1 MRTTKLGRTVTKYIF
16 LDREENMKT
25 TVAVLFAAFQTAP
38 TPRHAA
44 VQLNFFEKL
53 LKELDNFADDAM
65 GRRLGQ
71 GAKFYGK
78 RKSNFYGEDDPLRKI
93 DAGSF
98 NSEEDYSGPA
108 GGSFFVLSKERDEE
122 GRPMGF
128 LTRKEA
134 RAQKEADEAA
144 RWELARREEEEQ
156 KTVLDEFKVSKFKAG
171 LQGMELD
178 ESGEQ

>member
-1 MRTTKLGRTVTKYIF
+1 
-16 LDREENMKT
+16 MKT

-38 TPRHAA
+38 KPRHAA

-78 RKSNFYGEDDPLRKI
+78 RKSNFYGEDDPLRKS

-128 LTRKEA
+128 LT
-134 RAQKEADEAA
+134 QKEADEAA

-171 LQGMELD
+171 LQGVELG

>member
-1 MRTTKLGRTVTKYIF
+1 
-16 LDREENMKT
+16 MKT

-38 TPRHAA
+38 KPRHAA

-78 RKSNFYGEDDPLRKI
+78 RKSNFYGEDDPLRKS

-98 NSEEDYSGPA
+98 NSEED
-108 GGSFFVLSKERDEE
+108 

-171 LQGMELD
+171 LQGVELG

>member
-1 MRTTKLGRTVTKYIF
+1 MYIR
-16 LDREENMKT
+16 LEENMKT

-38 TPRHAA
+38 NPRHAA

-78 RKSNFYGEDDPLRKI
+78 RKSNFYGEDDPLRKS

-108 GGSFFVLSKERDEE
+108 GGSFFVLSKERDED

-171 LQGMELD
+171 LQGVELG